1 MYKKILHIDYIKK
14 HDYFLI
20 HTKIVKCIS
29 IDNKNKRFYFLF
41 VEPVE
46 PCWSNAI
53 GYQLILK
60 ITFEYNFDYN
70 SLYKRK
76 IAIFYW

>member
-46 PCWSNAI
+46 PC
-53 GYQLILK
+53 
-60 ITFEYNFDYN
+60 
-70 SLYKRK
+70 
-76 IAIFYW
+76 

>member
-53 GYQLILK
+53 GYQLI
-60 ITFEYNFDYN
+60 
-70 SLYKRK
+70 
-76 IAIFYW
+76 